1 MKPENHRRHFFKQLL
16 GASAAAGVLS
26 ASTSQA
32 EKKPLKTEEKPAR
45 GYHET
50 DHIRDYYKKINF

>member
-1 MKPENHRRHFFKQLL
+1 MKTENNRRRFFKQLL
-16 GASAAAGVLS
+16 GASTAIGVLS
-26 ASTSQA
+26 APTSQA
-32 EKKPLKTEEKPAR
+32 EKTAVKAKEKPAR